1 MELNPLFW
9 LRATDEKGAR
19 KPGAG
24 AFAMLFALD
33 STARASVV
41 TVLYLQAK
49 DLGFTDRHVT
59 LLTNAASLSSLVFSF
74 LAPALVMRYRRRWV
88 YVGGICLGMAGTVAL
103 STATIPGEIAALI
116 LRAMSSVMINICL
129 MLYVMDFIPRHQMV
143 RSEPLRLFSGCLP
156 WGLGPW
162 IGVEL
167 YKEFGPGGTAV
178 MSFISYATLLALFAY
193 LRISDNP
200 AVAPAKRP
208 LPNPFANIKRFVTQ
222 PRLRLAW
229 FIAFGRS
236 AWWAMFFVY
245 PTLYLR
251 NNQVDDTWTGAL
263 TGAGNILLILT
274 LPIGWLA
281 RRIGIRRPIVTAF
294 LAAGALTLLVPFTW
308 HHVVLTG
315 LLFLA
320 GALFVVTLDAL
331 GTIPFMRSVRSYER
345 PQMTAIF
352 GTYVYFSDLLPGLAY
367 LILQGYFDLR
377 SVFLFCGLLTLA
389 VGLVATRLP
398 KSM

>member
-1 MELNPLFW
+1 MDLNPLFW
-9 LRATDEKGAR
+9 LRPSR
-19 KPGAG
+19 KPGAA
-24 AFAMLFALD
+24 AFAILFAMD

-59 LLTNAASLSSLVFSF
+59 LLTNVASLSSLVFSF
-74 LAPALVMRYRRRWV
+74 LAPFLILRYRRRWV
-88 YVGGICLGMAGTVAL
+88 YTGGILLGMLGTVAL
-103 STATIPGEIAALI
+103 STATVSGEILALT
-116 LRAMSSVMINICL
+116 LRALSSVTINISL

-143 RSEPLRLFSGCLP
+143 RSEPLRLFSACLP

-162 IGVEL
+162 LGVEL
-167 YKEFGPGGTAV
+167 YKSFGPAGTAV
-178 MSFISYATLLALFAY
+178 MSFVAYAVLLTYFWY

-200 AVAPAKRP
+200 AVAAARKAP
-208 LPNPFANIKRFVTQ
+208 PNPFANVRRFVSQ
-222 PRLRLAW
+222 PRLMLGW

-251 NNQVDDTWTGAL
+251 NNQVDDSWSGAV
-263 TGAGNILLILT
+263 TGAGNILLLLT

-281 RRIGIRRPIVTAF
+281 RRTGIRGPIVTAF
-294 LAAGALTLLVPFTW
+294 LAAAVLTLLVPFTW
-308 HHVVLTG
+308 HVVPLTA

-320 GALFVVTLDAL
+320 GAMFVVTLDAL
-331 GTIPFMRSVRSYER
+331 GTIPFMRAVRSYER
-345 PQMTAIF
+345 PQMTALF

-367 LILQGYFDLR
+367 LVLQGYFDLR
-377 SVFLFCGLLTLA
+377 SVFVACGLLTLFA
-389 VGLVATRLP
+389 GFVALKLP
-398 KSM
+398 RSM